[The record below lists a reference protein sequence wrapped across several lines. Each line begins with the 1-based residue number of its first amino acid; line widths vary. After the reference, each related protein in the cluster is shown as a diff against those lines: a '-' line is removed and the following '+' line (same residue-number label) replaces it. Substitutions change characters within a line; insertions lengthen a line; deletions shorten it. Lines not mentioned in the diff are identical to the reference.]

1 MPQITGIDG
10 YSGQVIIAADDLPE
24 DGWQVHLLRALGTD
38 VWPWL
43 KDRSPITKAER
54 EQALGYDPASGV

>member
-1 MPQITGIDG
+1 M
-10 YSGQVIIAADDLPE
+10 IIAADDLPE
-24 DGWQVHLLRALGTD
+24 DGRQVHLLRALGTD